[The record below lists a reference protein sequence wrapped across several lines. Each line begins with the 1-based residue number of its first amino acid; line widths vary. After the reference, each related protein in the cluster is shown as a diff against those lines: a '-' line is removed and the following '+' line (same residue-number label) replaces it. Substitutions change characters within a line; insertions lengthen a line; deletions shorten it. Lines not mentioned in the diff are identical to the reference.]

1 MEIYYLVTEKDSSGS
16 ELSVKKRIFTNK
28 NKLENHISFFKRNHT
43 PNKEILN
50 NGNNTLKIYAGGY
63 WMFKNKKINMEDSTV
78 NLLLNNKNLRY
89 IMEGSIILE
98 VETII
103 EK

>member
-16 ELSVKKRIFTNK
+16 EGSVKKRIFTK
-28 NKLENHISFFKRNHT
+28 KSKLDNCISVFKRNHT

-50 NGNNTLKIYAGGY
+50 GVNNTLRIYAGGY
-63 WMFKNKKINMEDSTV
+63 WMFKNKKIEDSQITSLI
-78 NLLLNNKNLRY
+78 NDKNLRY
-89 IMEGSIILE
+89 VMEGSIILE

>member
-16 ELSVKKRIFTNK
+16 GGFVKKRIFTK
-28 NKLENHISFFKRNHT
+28 KSKLDNCISVFKRNHT

-50 NGNNTLKIYAGGY
+50 NNNLRIYAGGY
-63 WMFKNKKINMEDSTV
+63 WMFKNKKIDDSQITSLI
-78 NLLLNNKNLRY
+78 NDKNLRY
-89 IMEGSIILE
+89 VMEGSIILE

>member
-1 MEIYYLVTEKDSSGS
+1 MNIYYLVTEKDNSGS
-16 ELSVKKRIFTNK
+16 ELSVKKRIFITK
-28 NKLENHISFFKRNHT
+28 NKLDNHISTFKRNHT

-50 NGNNTLKIYAGGY
+50 SVNNTLKIYAGGY
-63 WMFKNKKINMEDSTV
+63 WMFKNKKIEDSQITS
-78 NLLLNNKNLRY
+78 LLNNKNLRY
-89 IMEGSIILE
+89 VMEGSIILE